1 MEEIWKD
8 VKGYEGYYK
17 YNPFSGKIMSI
28 GGRRGGHREDYI
40 LGEYFDSSGYPQVIF
55 RVNGK
60 NKTKKVHRI
69 IAENELPNPKGY
81 TDIDHINGIKTD
93 NRVDN
98 LRWCSHKDNCN
109 NPITKDKML
118 KTVRSEEYRK
128 KCSEREKG
136 KKLSDETKK
145 KMSISRTGSSNWRSK
160 TVYQY
165 SLDGNLIAIYEST
178 GIAAKETNS
187 IQSQISNC
195 CNGKIKKHNGFIW
208 RYKEESVA

>member
-8 VKGYEGYYK
+8 IKGYEGLYMISSYGRVK
-17 YNPFSGKIMSI
+17 SI
-28 GGRRGGHREDYI
+28 GGRRGSSNKPKI
-40 LGEYFDSSGYPQVIF
+40 LKQGTDTSGYKFVCF
-55 RVNGK
+55 RVNK
-60 NKTKKVHRI
+60 YSKTFKVHRLV
-69 IAENELPNPKGY
+69 AEAFIPNLNRY
-81 TDIDHINGIKTD
+81 TEIGHINGIKTD

-109 NPITKDKML
+109 NPITKEKML
-118 KTVRSEEYRK
+118 KTFRSEEYRK

-145 KMSISRTGSSNWRSK
+145 KISISKNGSGNWRSK

-187 IQSQISNC
+187 IQSKISSC
-195 CNGKIKKHNGFIW
+195 CIGKRKKHNGFIW
-208 RYKEESVA
+208 RYKEESAA

>member
-8 VKGYEGYYK
+8 IKGYEGLYMISSYGRVK
-17 YNPFSGKIMSI
+17 SI
-28 GGRRGGHREDYI
+28 GGRRGSSNKPKI
-40 LGEYFDSSGYPQVIF
+40 LKQGTDTSGYKMVIF
-55 RVNGK
+55 RVNK
-60 NKTKKVHRI
+60 YSKTFKVHRLV
-69 IAENELPNPKGY
+69 AEAFIPNLNGY
-81 TDIDHINGIKTD
+81 TEIDHINGIKTD

-109 NPITKDKML
+109 NPITKEKIL
-118 KTVRSEEYRK
+118 KTFRSEEYRK

-145 KMSISRTGSSNWRSK
+145 KISISKTGSGNWRSK

-187 IQSQISNC
+187 IQSKISSC
-195 CNGKIKKHNGFIW
+195 CIGKRKKHNGFIW